1 MQRVLQVFRNT
12 NTMVQMVN
20 LNWILKITIPW
31 YLSCQPPLF
40 LVKQCVPVKISN
52 HLDVVFALFWT
63 DPSAA
68 IGKLRVCVEDIL
80 TDKKIK
86 RFTSNKGKRNRLN
99 LHSRIE
105 LFEDKNPAASATLM
119 AIKWI
124 GNAGSHAGGTM
135 TISQEEVVEVLQIF
149 EHALDQI
156 YDTKSKVLAKKIA
169 GINKRKGF

>member
-1 MQRVLQVFRNT
+1 
-12 NTMVQMVN
+12 
-20 LNWILKITIPW
+20 
-31 YLSCQPPLF
+31 
-40 LVKQCVPVKISN
+40 
-52 HLDVVFALFWT
+52 
-63 DPSAA
+63 
-68 IGKLRVCVEDIL
+68 
-80 TDKKIK
+80 
-86 RFTSNKGKRNRLN
+86 
-99 LHSRIE
+99 
-105 LFEDKNPAASATLM
+105 M